1 MSFKENK
8 FEIVKQ
14 AVSWDMA
21 NFLLNY
27 LTIKREV
34 AKQLTEDGY
43 KDNSVLIG
51 TIDVP
56 VEESQVSGGKEMF
69 YMYGDVAID
78 TLLLKVKRKVEAVVE
93 EKVWPTYSYAR
104 IYPQDSFLKPHKDRE
119 ECEISCSMF
128 LGGTKWDFFIENEK
142 IDLNIGDMVIY
153 EGKEV
158 EHWREPFKEESECVQ
173 AMLHYQRENN
183 PLLNAFDGRGRIALP
198 ERYSKYA

>member
-34 AKQLTEDGY
+34 TKKLTEDGY
-43 KDNSVLIG
+43 KDNSDLIG
-51 TIDVP
+51 TIGIP
-56 VEESQVSGGKEMF
+56 VEESQVSGGNEMF

-104 IYPQDSFLKPHKDRE
+104 IYSQDSFLKPHKDRE

-158 EHWREPFKEESECVQ
+158 EHWREPF
-173 AMLHYQRENN
+173 
-183 PLLNAFDGRGRIALP
+183 
-198 ERYSKYA
+198 